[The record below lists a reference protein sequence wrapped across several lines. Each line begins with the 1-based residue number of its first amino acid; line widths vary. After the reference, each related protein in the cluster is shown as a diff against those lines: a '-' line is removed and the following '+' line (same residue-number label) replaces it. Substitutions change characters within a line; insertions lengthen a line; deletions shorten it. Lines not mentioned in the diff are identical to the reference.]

1 MERSLLQ
8 ELTDKRLK
16 AYLERN
22 RFTARYWASMLPLE
36 FRDEL
41 TWESLQG
48 SEGSTIKADVIAY
61 DSSAPEKGR
70 EIIGKASGRIAKM
83 ALKRSMREEDFLMY
97 KRLKKGA
104 ASDSERQAILDLV
117 FNDINFVV
125 EAVNANTEYLALQ
138 AISTGEISLGK
149 ANNNGIITETAVD
162 LGIPKGNKTTVSV
175 LPSKT
180 AEFDFIA
187 EIKKISKKARAERG
201 VKLNYMFTD
210 PDTIDAILASAK
222 IKEAYG
228 YFLTQTHK
236 PFLGTLFL
244 DQLNALLKKN
254 RLPELIEIDTFVRHE
269 DSNHKRTTL
278 QPWRQGYITLSVEK
292 TFGKMQHGPIA
303 EEDAES
309 VKKYAIQAKKGHCLV
324 TKFSQVD
331 PVVEW
336 TKGEA
341 HAFPVLK
348 GVEDIFILNT
358 NSTSKFI

>member
-1 MERSLLQ
+1 MERSLLN
-8 ELTDKRLK
+8 ELTDPRLQ
-16 AYLERN
+16 AYLTRN
-22 RFTARYWASMLPLE
+22 RFSERYWPSLFPLE

-48 SEGSTIKADVIAY
+48 SEGSTIKADVISY

-70 EIIGKASGRIAKM
+70 EVIGKASGKIGKM

-104 ASDSERQAILDLV
+104 STDAEKQAILDMV

-125 EAVNANTEYLALQ
+125 EGINANTEYLALQ
-138 AISTGEISLGK
+138 AASTGQITLDK
-149 ANNNGIITETAVD
+149 ANNNGIVTEKEID
-162 LGIPKGNKTTVSV
+162 LGIPKKNKTCVSV
-175 LPSKT
+175 LPT
-180 AEFDFIA
+180 DLANFDFIG
-187 EIKKISKKARAERG
+187 EVKKIHKAARTTG
-201 VKLNYMFTD
+201 VKLNYMFTN
-210 PDTIDAILASAK
+210 PEVVDAILETAK
-222 IKEAYG
+222 IKSAYG

-236 PFLGTLFL
+236 EYLGTLFL
-244 DQLNALLKKN
+244 DDLNRLLAKN
-254 RLPELIEIDTFVRHE
+254 RLPQIILIDTFVRHE
-269 DSNHKRTTL
+269 DEDHKRTTL
-278 QPWRQGYITLSVEK
+278 EPWKPGYITFMVDK

-324 TKFSQVD
+324 TKYSQVD

-341 HAFPVLK
+341 HCFPVLK
-348 GVEDIFILNT
+348 GVEDIYILNT
-358 NSTSKFI
+358 NSTKTFI